1 MVTKATLAS
10 NVQNRTDD
18 IPSAITSTVIQEYI
32 EDSHIE
38 VENYTGDT
46 FATTDIPTRYQP
58 ILIDMATVKV
68 LDYMITHNIMAGGTI
83 TVSASDL
90 RAKKDALQKR
100 VDSAMIN
107 LLRTEGFSTTTE
119 PEEMEDA

>member
-119 PEEMEDA
+119 PEETEDA